1 MANKKATKITD
12 NELKEMQGIVQAI
25 NQSQLQLGNIEM
37 QKLEAANYAFKCR
50 AELQAFNKKLEDK
63 YGKVS
68 VSITDGALKY
78 SEDGEVNKKN

>member
-1 MANKKATKITD
+1 
-12 NELKEMQGIVQAI
+12 
-25 NQSQLQLGNIEM
+25 M
-37 QKLEAANYAFKCR
+37 QKLDAANYAFKCR

>member
-1 MANKKATKITD
+1 MAKNKAKKITST
-12 NELKEMQGIVQAI
+12 ELKDMQGIIQAI
-25 NQSQLQLGNIEM
+25 NNSQLQLGNIEM
-37 QKLEAANYAFKCR
+37 QKLDAANYAFKCR
-50 AELQAFNKKLEDK
+50 AELQPFNQKLEKK

>member
-1 MANKKATKITD
+1 MENKKETKITD

-50 AELQAFNKKLEDK
+50 AELQGFNEVLQKK
-63 YGKVS
+63 YGKVN
-68 VSITDGALKY
+68 VNIQDGALTPMG
-78 SEDGEVNKKN
+78 DGKVNKKN